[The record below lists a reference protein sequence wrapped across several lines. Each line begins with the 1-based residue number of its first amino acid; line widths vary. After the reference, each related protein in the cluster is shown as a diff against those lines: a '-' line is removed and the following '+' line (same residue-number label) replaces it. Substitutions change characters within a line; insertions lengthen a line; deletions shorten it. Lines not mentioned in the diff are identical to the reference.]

1 MIKVSVYYEDNLVR
15 EFEQSDSKDITIGR
29 AAGCAIQLDEGSISR
44 LHALIRF
51 SSGSW
56 SIERRANFG
65 AVTLNGQEIENAPLE
80 GGEEITIGKFSLR
93 INVESSQASA
103 SRAVVSAGG
112 SDDSIY
118 REESG
123 GQTRVVDVGLKA
135 VFRFEPGAANL
146 SEFVMEKDLAV
157 FGRGT
162 NCDVVLTEKKAS
174 RKHFEVRKQ
183 GLSFIFKDLNSANG
197 TLINGNAASEA
208 ELVPGDLIEIGETKI
223 QFLVENQNY
232 FSQQNNFLAV
242 PSHLEQADLSPF
254 SAEGMGEGASEQGGI
269 PGIDTIEP
277 PLSSTDVVGRAKR
290 AWFKI
295 PKQQRLR
302 YLTILVVFALITALL
317 GGPDEAPKKRPVRTA
332 GGKLVRTYEQLNA
345 EKRKFVRENYDH
357 LIKSQEKKDY
367 TKMLDHTRNILTYVD
382 DYKDTKTYESMARKR
397 LEEIEEEK
405 RRAAAEKRRQA
416 LEAEVRSL
424 EEKGKQVYLRALED
438 PTARPELESVIQEIY
453 AKSPNN
459 RIAQEWKEGI
469 RLRDLRDRE
478 EAEAARRKEEERQR
492 AEDEFSDVMRIFNR
506 EEYVEALKRAEKL
519 HDNGW
524 TEDGYPDRIEK
535 LKNEIK
541 LKLSSI
547 IDPKLREA
555 KAQLEE
561 GGDLVKANDL
571 YTEVLRVDPSNREA
585 IDGKSGIRSTL
596 HLRAKRFYAEAILAE
611 SVSDLNEARD
621 KFEKCL
627 RWAPEDDIY
636 KRRCRSKLSRFDYL
650 STTPGTGGL

>member
-1 MIKVSVYYEDNLVR
+1 MIKISIYYEDNLVK

-29 AAGCAIQLDEGSISR
+29 AAGCSIQLDEGSISR
-44 LHALIRF
+44 LHALIRV
-51 SSGSW
+51 SGGNW
-56 SIERRANFG
+56 SVERRANFG
-65 AVTLNGQEIENAPLE
+65 AVQVNGQEVENAPLE

-93 INVESSQASA
+93 VNIESSQAST
-103 SRAVVSAGG
+103 SRAVVAAGG
-112 SDDSIY
+112 DEDGVY
-118 REESG
+118 REDGG

-197 TLINGNAASEA
+197 TLVNGNAANEV
-208 ELVPGDLIEIGETKI
+208 ELVPGDIIEIGETKI
-223 QFLVENQNY
+223 QFVVENQNY

-242 PSHLEQADLSPF
+242 PTHLEQAELSPY
-254 SAEGMGEGASEQGGI
+254 SPDGTMDGAPADGGI
-269 PGIDTIEP
+269 PGIDPIEP
-277 PLSSTDVVGRAKR
+277 PISSTDIVGRAKR

-317 GGPDEAPKKRPVRTA
+317 GGPDEAPKKRPPRTA

-345 EKRKFVRENYDH
+345 EKRKFVRENYDQ
-357 LIKSQEKKDY
+357 LIKAQEKKDY
-367 TKMLDHTRNILTYVD
+367 TKMLDNTRNILTYVD

-405 RRAAAEKRRQA
+405 RRAAADKKRQE
-416 LEAEVRSL
+416 LEAEVKAL

-438 PTARPELESVIQEIY
+438 PTARPELDSVIQEIY
-453 AKSPNN
+453 SKSPNN
-459 RIAQEWKEGI
+459 RLAQEWKEGI
-469 RLRDLRDRE
+469 RLKDLKDRE
-478 EAEAARRKEEERQR
+478 EAEAAKKKEEERQK
-492 AEDEFSDVMRIFNR
+492 AEEEFADVKKIFDR

-519 HDNGW
+519 HENGW

-535 LKNEIK
+535 LKDEIR
-541 LKLSSI
+541 LKLASI
-547 IDPKLREA
+547 IDPKLKEA

-571 YTEVLRVDPSNREA
+571 YSDVLRVDPTNREA

-611 SVSDLNEARD
+611 SVSDLSEARE
-621 KFEKCL
+621 KFDKCL

-650 STTPGTGGL
+650 SPSPGSGGL